1 MTVLK
6 CLWRVLDFCRRLVLN
21 LIFLGVLAAAALIW
35 LFARPNTPAVE
46 PGTLL
51 VLDLDGTVVE
61 SDPLRSIS
69 ADLKS
74 LMKSRGASTRL
85 IDVTEALRFAG
96 SDERIAGV
104 IIKVDGLTKLGLA
117 SARTIGSAIED
128 YKTASGKPVFSWA
141 SGYTQ
146 AQYAAAAHA
155 DVVALHPMGSVMV
168 KGLSGT
174 TLYWG
179 GFLEKLGIGVSVFK
193 AGAFKSAPE
202 AYSLRAPTTDN
213 LIAQE
218 GYLSEAWKVFASDLE
233 DARGL
238 IPGSVDTYL
247 KGLPERLN
255 AGESPAEAA
264 KAAGLITDL
273 MAREAFDETLAKQF
287 GGGNLKNVKTV
298 NFGAYLAET
307 ARSRSAAQPGAVAV
321 VLAEGA
327 ISSTGAT
334 GIDAEELV
342 QRIERAASAPSTKAL
357 VLRIS
362 SPGGD
367 ALAAEAI
374 REKLAAVRTKGLPVI
389 VSMGN
394 AAASGGYWI
403 SLAADRIVADPLTL
417 TGSIG
422 VFSIVPDAA
431 AALEKLE
438 LGIGG
443 FRTSDFA
450 DFGSPLHKPNA
461 AEAAL
466 LRAGVMRTY
475 ARFKDLTAQ
484 SRKKTPEAVEALAQG
499 RIWMGT
505 QAAQNGLV
513 DKLGDLNDAVKLAR
527 QVAGLK
533 TNEPIRIYDVEADA
547 MTSMLSGVM
556 GEAMLKVFVQLP
568 ITDFLQLRNIPIRD
582 AEAALLSSGRT
593 LAWSP
598 AGLDL

>member
-21 LIFLGVLAAAALIW
+21 LIFLGVLVAAALIW

-179 GFLEKLGIGVSVFK
+179 GFLGKLGIGVSVFK

-327 ISSTGAT
+327 ISSTVPL
-334 GIDAEELV
+334 ELMPRNWCSALSEPHPLPQPKHWCCEFRARV
-342 QRIERAASAPSTKAL
+342 VTRWQLRRFVKNLRLSEQRAFPS
-357 VLRIS
+357 S
-362 SPGGD
+362 SVWEMRLL
-367 ALAAEAI
+367 LAA
-374 REKLAAVRTKGLPVI
+374 
-389 VSMGN
+389 
-394 AAASGGYWI
+394 
-403 SLAADRIVADPLTL
+403 
-417 TGSIG
+417 IG
-422 VFSIVPDAA
+422 
-431 AALEKLE
+431 
-438 LGIGG
+438 
-443 FRTSDFA
+443 
-450 DFGSPLHKPNA
+450 
-461 AEAAL
+461 
-466 LRAGVMRTY
+466 
-475 ARFKDLTAQ
+475 
-484 SRKKTPEAVEALAQG
+484 
-499 RIWMGT
+499 
-505 QAAQNGLV
+505 
-513 DKLGDLNDAVKLAR
+513 
-527 QVAGLK
+527 
-533 TNEPIRIYDVEADA
+533 
-547 MTSMLSGVM
+547 
-556 GEAMLKVFVQLP
+556 
-568 ITDFLQLRNIPIRD
+568 
-582 AEAALLSSGRT
+582 
-593 LAWSP
+593 LAWP
-598 AGLDL
+598 QIELWRIP

>member
-179 GFLEKLGIGVSVFK
+179 GFLGKLGIGVSVFK

-273 MAREAFDETLAKQF
+273 MAREAFHETLAKQF
-287 GGGNLKNVKTV
+287 GGGNLKTV

-547 MTSMLSGVM
+547 MTSMLSGLM

>member
-1 MTVLK
+1 MSLASAGFLPTP
-6 CLWRVLDFCRRLVLN
+6 CFEFD
-21 LIFLGVLAAAALIW
+21 FLGVLAAAALIW

-168 KGLSGT
+168 KDFPEL
-174 TLYWG
+174 L
-179 GFLEKLGIGVSVFK
+179 FIGADFGKTRHWVSVFK

-255 AGESPAEAA
+255 AGKSC
-264 KAAGLITDL
+264 
-273 MAREAFDETLAKQF
+273 
-287 GGGNLKNVKTV
+287 
-298 NFGAYLAET
+298 
-307 ARSRSAAQPGAVAV
+307 
-321 VLAEGA
+321 
-327 ISSTGAT
+327 
-334 GIDAEELV
+334 
-342 QRIERAASAPSTKAL
+342 
-357 VLRIS
+357 
-362 SPGGD
+362 
-367 ALAAEAI
+367 
-374 REKLAAVRTKGLPVI
+374 
-389 VSMGN
+389 
-394 AAASGGYWI
+394 
-403 SLAADRIVADPLTL
+403 
-417 TGSIG
+417 
-422 VFSIVPDAA
+422 
-431 AALEKLE
+431 
-438 LGIGG
+438 
-443 FRTSDFA
+443 
-450 DFGSPLHKPNA
+450 
-461 AEAAL
+461 
-466 LRAGVMRTY
+466 
-475 ARFKDLTAQ
+475 
-484 SRKKTPEAVEALAQG
+484 
-499 RIWMGT
+499 
-505 QAAQNGLV
+505 
-513 DKLGDLNDAVKLAR
+513 
-527 QVAGLK
+527 
-533 TNEPIRIYDVEADA
+533 
-547 MTSMLSGVM
+547 
-556 GEAMLKVFVQLP
+556 
-568 ITDFLQLRNIPIRD
+568 
-582 AEAALLSSGRT
+582 
-593 LAWSP
+593 
-598 AGLDL
+598 

>member
-1 MTVLK
+1 M
-6 CLWRVLDFCRRLVLN
+6 
-21 LIFLGVLAAAALIW
+21 
-35 LFARPNTPAVE
+35 
-46 PGTLL
+46 
-51 VLDLDGTVVE
+51 
-61 SDPLRSIS
+61 
-69 ADLKS
+69 
-74 LMKSRGASTRL
+74 
-85 IDVTEALRFAG
+85 
-96 SDERIAGV
+96 
-104 IIKVDGLTKLGLA
+104 
-117 SARTIGSAIED
+117 
-128 YKTASGKPVFSWA
+128 YKRK
-141 SGYTQ
+141 
-146 AQYAAAAHA
+146 
-155 DVVALHPMGSVMV
+155 
-168 KGLSGT
+168 
-174 TLYWG
+174 
-179 GFLEKLGIGVSVFK
+179 
-193 AGAFKSAPE
+193 
-202 AYSLRAPTTDN
+202 
-213 LIAQE
+213 
-218 GYLSEAWKVFASDLE
+218 
-233 DARGL
+233 
-238 IPGSVDTYL
+238 
-247 KGLPERLN
+247 
-255 AGESPAEAA
+255 
-264 KAAGLITDL
+264 
-273 MAREAFDETLAKQF
+273 
-287 GGGNLKNVKTV
+287 
-298 NFGAYLAET
+298 
-307 ARSRSAAQPGAVAV
+307 
-321 VLAEGA
+321 
-327 ISSTGAT
+327 
-334 GIDAEELV
+334 
-342 QRIERAASAPSTKAL
+342 
-357 VLRIS
+357 
-362 SPGGD
+362 
-367 ALAAEAI
+367 
-374 REKLAAVRTKGLPVI
+374 
-389 VSMGN
+389 
-394 AAASGGYWI
+394 
-403 SLAADRIVADPLTL
+403 VADPLTL

-547 MTSMLSGVM
+547 MTSMLSGLM

>member
-155 DVVALHPMGSVMV
+155 DVVALHPMGSIMV

-174 TLYWG
+174 SLYWG

-202 AYSLRAPTTDN
+202 AYSLRAPTSDN

-218 GYLSEAWKVFASDLE
+218 SYLSEAWKVFASDLE

-255 AGESPAEAA
+255 AGDSPAEAA

-298 NFGAYLAET
+298 NVGAYLAET

-321 VLAEGA
+321 VL
-327 ISSTGAT
+327 

-374 REKLAAVRTKGLPVI
+374 REKLEAVRTKGLPVI

-547 MTSMLSGVM
+547 MTSMLSGLM
-556 GEAMLKVFVQLP
+556 GEAMLKVFAQLP
-568 ITDFLQLRNIPIRD
+568 ISDFLQLRDIPIREAD
-582 AEAALLSSGRT
+582 AALLSSGRT

>member
-21 LIFLGVLAAAALIW
+21 LIFLGVLVAAALIW

-51 VLDLDGTVVE
+51 VLDLDGAVVE

-202 AYSLRAPTTDN
+202 DN

-547 MTSMLSGVM
+547 MTSMLSGLM

>member
-21 LIFLGVLAAAALIW
+21 LIFLGVLVAAALIW

-51 VLDLDGTVVE
+51 VLDLDGAVVE

-334 GIDAEELV
+334 GI
-342 QRIERAASAPSTKAL
+342 ERAASAPSTKAL

-547 MTSMLSGVM
+547 MTSMLSGLM